1 MLRYLVHYTPAKIV
15 PGLLNFLGLLIYAR
29 IFTQEQY
36 GRYSYVIAI
45 LGLIQ
50 SILFPWIR
58 MSCSRFYQQYKKENR
73 AVEFENFT
81 YFIFLMVSIVLSIG
95 WLIFISLYKG
105 DYQIEKLFILGLF
118 VVLSQA
124 LFEQLMALSR
134 AKLLPKTFAFNMILK
149 AIIRITTALFLVF
162 LFKVN
167 EEALF
172 IALIIAHSI
181 PIIIYTKNNF
191 VFRLEYLKFSKLIA
205 KKVFNYGFPLT
216 FTFLLVY
223 IINSSD
229 RILIKHFLSESAVGL
244 YSIPYEFTTFTLT
257 NLFMVCS
264 MAFFP
269 VIVKELEHDG
279 ILKSRERISQYSSL
293 LLAVTLPSAIFM
305 IMTAPFIAGLLL
317 GENYSS
323 ENAIFIIQLMSIAT
337 LLQGF
342 KAYFFDYSFQ
352 LGQNT
357 YKQIIPVIF
366 SAIAN
371 VVANVIL
378 LPIYGVIGA
387 VIATLFSYV
396 IGIILSIIIGY
407 KIFPLVLA
415 IKQVVKVLISNFILL
430 FIMMLIPFDN
440 INWLNLILIF
450 IISVTSYLILLLIFN
465 VEGYRN
471 ALYNFLRKKVY

>member
-1 MLRYLVHYTPAKIV
+1 MIKYLIHYAPAKMI
-15 PGLLNFLGLLIYAR
+15 PGLVNFLGLLVYAR
-29 IFTQEQY
+29 VFTQEEY
-36 GRYSYVIAI
+36 GRYSYVLAV

-50 SILFPWIR
+50 SVLFPWIR
-58 MSCSRFYQQYKKENR
+58 MSCTRFYQQYKKENR
-73 AVEFENFT
+73 AIEFENFT
-81 YFIFLMVSIVLSIG
+81 FFIFLVVSTILSVA
-95 WLIFISLYKG
+95 WVPFIILYNG
-105 DYQIEKLFILGLF
+105 EGQIERLFILGLF
-118 VVLSQA
+118 VVISQA
-124 LFEQLMALSR
+124 LFEQLMALLR
-134 AKLLPKTFAFNMILK
+134 AKLLSKAFAYNMVLK
-149 AIIRITTALFLVF
+149 AILRISTALLLVF

-172 IALIIAHSI
+172 IALIVAHSV
-181 PIIIYTKNNF
+181 PIIIYTKKYF
-191 VFRLEYLKFSKLIA
+191 TFRWEYFKFSKSFA

-229 RILIKHFLSESAVGL
+229 RILIQHFLNESAVGL

-257 NLFMVCS
+257 NIFMVGS

-279 ILKSRERISQYSSL
+279 ILKSRERISQYSIL
-293 LLAVTLPSAIFM
+293 LLSITLPSAIFM
-305 IMTAPFIAGLLL
+305 IMTARFMAGLLL

-323 ENAIFIIQLMSIAT
+323 ENVVFIIQLMSIAT

-342 KAYFFDYSFQ
+342 KAYFFDYAFQ

-366 SAIAN
+366 SAI
-371 VVANVIL
+371 VNVIANL
-378 LPIYGVIGA
+378 ILIPVYGVVGA
-387 VIATLFSYV
+387 VIATLFSYS

-407 KIFPLVLA
+407 KIFPLA
-415 IKQVVKVLISNFILL
+415 FPIKQVVKVLTSNFILL
-430 FIMMLIPFDN
+430 LIMTLIPFNN

-465 VEGYRN
+465 VKGYRN
-471 ALYNFLRKKVY
+471 TLHKILRKKVY